1 MCDYIS
7 RDAAFDSLNK
17 LCDRVCQY
25 SNAQRY
31 VMCSSCPL
39 GDAFNVIE
47 VDIPAADVRPVVRG
61 HWISREEA
69 EKIFEENYSFLEIRY
84 SLFLILCLGCYSR
97 YSPFY
102 GNPNFLYSL
111 LKYKQK
117 KKLF

>member
-69 EKIFEENYSFLEIRY
+69 EKIFEENYSDFPVGEC
-84 SLFLILCLGCYSR
+84 SVCGHCDWDCTESESF
-97 YSPFY
+97 
-102 GNPNFLYSL
+102 NFCPHCGADMRGEAEHE
-111 LKYKQK
+111 
-117 KKLF
+117 